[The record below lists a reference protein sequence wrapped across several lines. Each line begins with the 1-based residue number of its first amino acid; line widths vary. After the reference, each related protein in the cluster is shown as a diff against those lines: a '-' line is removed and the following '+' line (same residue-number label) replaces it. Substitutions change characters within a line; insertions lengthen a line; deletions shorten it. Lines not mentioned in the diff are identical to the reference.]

1 MILHFYFVMLK
12 LKEENRIS
20 KTWQSEIDVLQQ
32 TFTNTISNISKIL
45 AATIQTN
52 NHSPNNMSH
61 TLMIY
66 CLFRLYFCNFILKSW
81 RKYNLLRSSDGLVS
95 INSNYSM
102 SLDVHNIYIEWDY
115 YPPHLASWIVV
126 SYFYFWKLCWRC
138 WLNLVLSMTSSSD
151 SAFGMDMIK
160 RMLQTGHPT
169 MLSWLS
175 KFVERSMGLK
185 VFLFI
190 CLSLKYDAKESQGMQ
205 GSISS
210 WIAYSRIYRCKMT

>member
-1 MILHFYFVMLK
+1 M
-12 LKEENRIS
+12 
-20 KTWQSEIDVLQQ
+20 
-32 TFTNTISNISKIL
+32 
-45 AATIQTN
+45 
-52 NHSPNNMSH
+52 
-61 TLMIY
+61 
-66 CLFRLYFCNFILKSW
+66 RLYFCIFILKSW
-81 RKYNLLRSSDGLVS
+81 RKYNLLRSSDRLVS

-102 SLDVHNIYIEWDY
+102 SLDLQNIYIGWEY
-115 YPPHLASWIVV
+115 YPPHFASWIVV
-126 SYFYFWKLCWRC
+126 RYFYFWKLCWSC
-138 WLNLVLSMTSSSD
+138 WVNLVLSMTSSSD

-175 KFVERSMGLK
+175 EFVERSLGLK

-210 WIAYSRIYRCKMT
+210 WIAESIGAK